1 MKPIRLAAFTLLF
14 LLVFAGHILFIQK
27 LAGQTDRG
35 LITGTVTDASGAAIP
50 GATIAVKSEK
60 TGEERRVT
68 SNNSGSYSVTNLAP
82 ASYSIEAKAPALG
95 PTQYTNIRLAVG
107 QERVVNLILQPAAIN
122 QEINVSGGELTAI
135 DTSSARIGANI
146 NEREVA
152 NLPLNGRQVSQLYL
166 LAPGAQTAGSGSFD
180 NIRFSG
186 RANEQNAIRIDGVEA
201 TSILDTSP
209 GNLNGEI
216 STGFRL
222 QASLETIQEFRIES
236 SNYPAEFGT
245 GTGGQISVVSK
256 SGSNAFH
263 GSAFEYFRNDRLD
276 AANFFDNVVGRTNPL
291 RLNQFGGSIGG
302 PIIKKR

>member
-1 MKPIRLAAFTLLF
+1 MRPARLAALTLLF
-14 LLVFAGHILFIQK
+14 LLVFAGHILLIQK

-60 TGEERRVT
+60 TGDERKVI
-68 SNNSGSYSVTNLAP
+68 SNGAGYYSVTNLSP

-95 PTQYTNIRLAVG
+95 PTQYTNIRLTVG
-107 QERVVNLILQPAAIN
+107 QERVLNIILQPAAIS
-122 QEINVSGGELTAI
+122 QQVNVSSGELTAI

-209 GNLNGEI
+209 GNLNGEVA
-216 STGFRL
+216 TPFKL
-222 QASLETIQEFRIES
+222 QASIENVQEFRVES
-236 SNYPAEFGT
+236 SAYPAEFGT
-245 GTGGQISVVSK
+245 GSGGRSAAGLRR
-256 SGSNAFH
+256 GSRARA
-263 GSAFEYFRNDRLD
+263 SRRD
-276 AANFFDNVVGRTNPL
+276 ARA
-291 RLNQFGGSIGG
+291 
-302 PIIKKR
+302 